1 MWKVF
6 ELWCNQYAWQAA
18 HLMLTDSCREEM
30 EWFDQ
35 TCLVPGVQP
44 PLYMTLFTLF
54 PATDLNSTI
63 EFGHL
68 LKAEVS
74 RTQGNEANLQDDLQS
89 F

>member
-1 MWKVF
+1 
-6 ELWCNQYAWQAA
+6 
-18 HLMLTDSCREEM
+18 MLTDSCREEM